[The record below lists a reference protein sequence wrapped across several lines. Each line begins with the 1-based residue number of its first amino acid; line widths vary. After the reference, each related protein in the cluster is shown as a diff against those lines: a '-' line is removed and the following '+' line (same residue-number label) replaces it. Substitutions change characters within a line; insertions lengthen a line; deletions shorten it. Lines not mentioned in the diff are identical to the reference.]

1 MIKKEDSMKNIVEV
15 IKKFRINRHK
25 KAIGFKFIINL
36 IIVIGAGAIL
46 FGLIWAI
53 MSGSL

>member
-1 MIKKEDSMKNIVEV
+1 MIKKRDSTKNIVEV
-15 IKKFRINRHK
+15 IKKFKINKHR
-25 KAIGFKFIINL
+25 KAIGNFIINL
-36 IIVIGAGAIL
+36 IIVLVAAATL